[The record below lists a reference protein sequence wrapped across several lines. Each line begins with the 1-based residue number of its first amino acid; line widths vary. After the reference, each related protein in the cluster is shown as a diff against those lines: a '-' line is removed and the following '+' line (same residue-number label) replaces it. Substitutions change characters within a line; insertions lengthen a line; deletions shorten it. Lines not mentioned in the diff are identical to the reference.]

1 MKVKT
6 FILTFLMMSC
16 SLLFGQQITGNNY
29 NWEEPSNCRNTMMM
43 FAKLTID
50 GVDNYENYEIGAFCG
65 NELRGKVRLESD
77 GTIFLTIGGEK
88 DETISFKLYDHSQDA
103 ELNGVY
109 ENVTFAGNG
118 HIGNRTPVEIS
129 ANFVA
134 SSNSINYLVLQD
146 AINAAQNNGVVTLLA
161 DCAENV
167 TVVQAAG
174 KAFTIYGAGKNYTG
188 TITVNGKSAAYAT
201 AGLTI
206 KNVNFNATNVAD
218 ACISLGVSGNTNT
231 RYTSNV
237 TVENCT
243 FTGKGQAKV
252 AIKNYTGGCKNLTVT
267 GCKAKYLHSLVQ
279 VKGVAGL
286 TIDDVT
292 VENCKNGIGVGTST
306 NVNISNST
314 IAATGYGVR
323 ADGSGA
329 YDMTMSN
336 NTVAAGLPV
345 VVRKATGAYNLTVES
360 GEFTASNEKGAAVTF
375 TNGDDGTFE
384 APTGNATATLAD
396 GISQFGFEAKIGN
409 VYYTTFEEAYA
420 KATAEQGVTVCANI
434 TGEGFKINK
443 DITIDFGGY
452 TYTINKAVGSTGTE
466 SQGFQL
472 LKGNTVKLTNGNI
485 AIAEGTNVKWM
496 FNAYANLTLENI
508 NVNCTNMAVPA
519 EGEKNYVLVVNNGGG
534 ATPAVNYNKVTI
546 EGFEGTPIWLDPTT
560 TLVAG
565 EGLENTIEVEEGYA
579 VVYNNGTYTAIA
591 ANVQVKDGETV
602 KGTYATIA
610 DAITAANA
618 GNTIV
623 LLKDITENF
632 TINKN
637 VTLDGAN
644 FNYTGTM
651 TGNKGITATIKN
663 VNFVNAGFEKP
674 KAQKSTTGEFTF
686 TNCTFDGKGTYAYPI
701 NVNGANTVTVEDCT
715 VKDYQYSFLYVPSS
729 TLTVNI
735 KNVTVENCPS
745 YAVYFASGVTNT
757 AIENLTVKNSNN
769 GFIINNTA
777 NRALN
782 LKNCTFKNVT
792 TAINHTNGTNT
803 ITCNLDGVN
812 EIGDA
817 AFSEYVKIVAD
828 AQLGTKI
835 YGDLQDAITAAEAT
849 EENETIKVVADFTTE
864 KSYTV
869 KGTVTLDLNGKTIA
883 GTDNATQNFGLININ
898 PGADLTIN
906 DSSEDKSGAI
916 TLTATTNSGWGR
928 YSSVVSNQRG
938 KLTVNG
944 GTIEHLGGTDMAYA
958 IDNLTNTG
966 AQIAE
971 TVIYGGNIKS
981 TYLAIR
987 QFANSA
993 TGENILTIN
1002 GGNISSTWMQSP
1014 NANANL
1020 AATTVEGGNVEQIR
1034 ISGDNAIL
1042 DLKVKASCLGEAG
1055 VWGTM
1060 PTGKVLKEVEGYY
1073 TLVDAIA
1080 KIVAADN
1087 TTTYY
1092 ASIQDAI
1099 NAAAENQVVTVCA
1112 DVELENTI
1120 TVAAGKVVTLD
1131 LNGKVVSGVSSAATT
1146 SAVITNKGNLT
1157 VMSSVEGGKVTS
1169 QALTPDTEWGG
1180 EGQPSFP
1187 SYANNTVR
1195 NEGTLTL
1202 VSGTIENTSEAG
1214 GATYAIDNYAGS
1226 TTNINGGVVYCENN
1240 FAIRLFSNG
1249 DINMNVTGGTITGTR
1264 AIWMQLPSGA
1274 NSTAKPDVN
1283 LNITGGTLTSIDE
1296 EYNLA
1301 VYVYSYGQ
1309 SAENVNLSISGENT
1323 VINGNVAVYEP
1334 TVTMKENS
1342 VQVSGGTFNGEYG
1355 VYSYADTEDA
1365 APVISITGGTFATN
1379 YSEQYAE
1386 DDNFIFVQNAE
1397 GTYTVTEGA
1406 YVAQIGET
1414 RYSSLA
1420 AAVTAATSGQT
1431 VTLLR
1436 DVNESVTITG
1446 KTLTLD
1452 GGNYNY
1458 TGMFTT
1464 TGSSSNYTYTFRN
1477 FNIDGGDG
1485 IYFVKSN
1492 GSNVNF
1498 VIENCTVKNKDYGFF
1513 YGNKSFNKL
1522 TVNKVTIDNCPYV
1535 ARITSGGNSL
1545 TFNEVKVTN
1554 STNGIYIKNTTK
1566 RNFEFTNCDIDTKIT
1581 VDGGTSMTTFKFD
1594 GENTVATLSASQY
1607 AKYVLAAADATL
1619 TAPEGYDVTTTVEGC
1634 TVKYVDGAYKVIP
1647 AVAAIGD
1654 VVYGSIQ
1661 EAINAAQDDDVIV
1674 VLKDIEV
1681 NIDNVEGLPIVD
1693 GYPTYYEVTGKTI
1706 SIDLNGKTIKANVT
1720 TTTMLLGLFST
1731 EENGNLTFN
1740 DSSNGNGTIEVV
1752 ASDDANVY
1760 ALITNYE
1767 STSAITI
1774 NGGNYK
1780 LNKTGKNGQSLIY
1793 DSPGNMV
1800 INGGN
1805 FYLGNIG
1812 TSGVNNGLPWIFNTY
1827 QSNANSV
1834 TVNGGTFNADIN
1846 HQYWAHEVNVPETLA
1861 LKDNG
1866 NGTWTVVPAEAYVKE
1881 YFASSNYKYSRNVG
1895 YATLEEAL
1903 AVAMEKDFTDVVLV
1917 ADITTEASYSIAA
1930 GETVVLDLNG
1940 KTITGTDNTTKN
1952 FGLIQNNGTLTVNA
1966 TNGGMMTVVAT
1977 TNSGWNRYSAVIS
1990 NNPGATLTVNG
2001 GTIEHLGGT
2010 DMAYGIDALT
2020 NGGIGDVNTTINGGT
2035 IKSTYR
2041 AVRQFLNSDS
2051 KENNLTVNGGTL
2063 EGTNKS
2069 IFFHDPSKKANNGK
2083 VTVSTDAKL
2092 VGDVYLYVTE
2102 GSTEWPVEVSIAKDA
2117 FTSGTV
2123 LSANVPASYSVETV
2137 DGFWTVLDVQSQE
2150 LSQGWNWYSTYLN
2163 YDLAKLQTALG
2174 TDGKQ
2179 IEAQTS
2185 YCKYQSG
2192 NWFGSMQSVSVKEM
2206 YKIEVAADVTLNIS
2220 GELADF
2226 NESIDIKT
2234 GFNWIGYPFNKAVAI
2249 DEALSSFTPAAGDY
2263 VMAQKSF
2270 AVYYQDRWQGTL
2282 KQMTPGQGYIY
2293 ERVGENTTLNYT
2305 VESVRGIAEDNITAD
2320 NNYWVPDARMY
2331 PNNMAVIAV
2340 LEGAMNENYEVAAFV
2355 NGEVRGSARPIY
2367 IDALDSYMFFMTIHG
2382 EGVEEMTF
2390 KCYDLNTNT
2399 EYDLNNVINYSDN
2412 AFLGSIDKPYV
2423 LTRGTTGVGETL
2435 SSNFN
2440 IYPNPTTTD
2449 SEINLSATFDKVEVF
2464 NALGVKVIEYQNVDS
2479 IDALETAGIYVIRV
2493 TNNGDVKHCRL
2504 VVK

>member
-1 MKVKT
+1 
-6 FILTFLMMSC
+6 MMSC

-43 FAKLTID
+43 FANLTID

-65 NELRGKVRLESD
+65 NELRGKVRLESG

-109 ENVTFAGNG
+109 ENVTFVGNG
-118 HIGNRTPVEIS
+118 HIGNGTPVEIS

-167 TVVQAAG
+167 TVVQAPDV
-174 KAFTIYGAGKNYTG
+174 AFTIDGADKNYTG

-206 KNVNFNATNVAD
+206 KNVNFDATNIAKD
-218 ACISLGVSGNTNT
+218 ASINLGGSDNT

-237 TVENCT
+237 TVEGCT
-243 FTGKGQAKV
+243 FTGKGQAKA

-267 GCKAKYLHSLVQ
+267 GCEAEGLHSLVQ

-292 VENCKNGIGVGTST
+292 VKNCKNGIGVGTST

-323 ADGSGA
+323 ADASVVSTTTIKDCNITA
-329 YDMTMSN
+329 N
-336 NTVAAGLPV
+336 IPV
-345 VVRKATGAYNLTVES
+345 VLREATSENYNLVVDGENAMLQTNNDGYWCVIAKEEYPDVAIENLTIAQGNIAVELKDANLS
-360 GEFTASNEKGAAVTF
+360 YDGVYGNFAV
-375 TNGDDGTFE
+375 
-384 APTGNATATLAD
+384 
-396 GISQFGFEAKIGN
+396 AKIGTKQF
-409 VYYTTFEEAYA
+409 TTLAA
-420 KATAEQGVTVCANI
+420 AVDAAQANDHI
-434 TGEGFKINK
+434 VL
-443 DITIDFGGY
+443 ID
-452 TYTINKAVGSTGTE
+452 
-466 SQGFQL
+466 
-472 LKGNTVKLTNGNI
+472 
-485 AIAEGTNVKWM
+485 NVK
-496 FNAYANLTLENI
+496 ED
-508 NVNCTNMAVPA
+508 V
-519 EGEKNYVLVVNNGGG
+519 
-534 ATPAVNYNKVTI
+534 
-546 EGFEGTPIWLDPTT
+546 
-560 TLVAG
+560 
-565 EGLENTIEVEEGYA
+565 
-579 VVYNNGTYTAIA
+579 
-591 ANVQVKDGETV
+591 
-602 KGTYATIA
+602 
-610 DAITAANA
+610 
-618 GNTIV
+618 
-623 LLKDITENF
+623 

-637 VTLDGAN
+637 VTIDGAD
-644 FNYTGTM
+644 FTYTGQMQM
-651 TGNKGITATIKN
+651 TNRADITVKN
-663 VNFVNAGFEKP
+663 VNF
-674 KAQKSTTGEFTF
+674 
-686 TNCTFDGKGTYAYPI
+686 DGKNLYNYAIETRGAYYLTIEGCIAKNYIYGFVQTASGT
-701 NVNGANTVTVEDCT
+701 VRTTV
-715 VKDYQYSFLYVPSS
+715 
-729 TLTVNI
+729 
-735 KNVTVENCPS
+735 KNVTVSDCNYGVKVDYSNEVVLENVNLDC
-745 YAVYFASGVTNT
+745 AVAAVLNSNYGEKTIT
-757 AIENLTVKNSNN
+757 IKNSELNILGTWKRN
-769 GFIINNTA
+769 TGLKTTYVFEGANEVGEFIIEAELDNFKLAAEAT
-777 NRALN
+777 
-782 LKNCTFKNVT
+782 LKAPEGLNVT
-792 TAINHTNGTNT
+792 TDVEGHVVEYK
-803 ITCNLDGVN
+803 DGVYSVEGN
-812 EIGDA
+812 IYNVTKEKYYKTFDEAYSAATTGDVIQLNKTVIIDGSNMWTNYSKKNITVKANFGDA
-817 AFSEYVKIVAD
+817 AFRVQSGNSMVWFGGMTIESDDYCIIVGASD
-828 AQLGTKI
+828 GSVEASVDI
-835 YGDLQDAITAAEAT
+835 YGGTYKGVTSAISVTKGNVNILGGTFYVEPYEGSYDYTINCIDANYKNGDADVSIKGGKFYNFDPQDNAAEGAGTNFLVARYATVKDSEGYWEVVPAAAYIKDGKYYAIINDAIAAAQAGDEVLILEGT
-849 EENETIKVVADFTTE
+849 
-864 KSYTV
+864 YT
-869 KGTVTLDLNGKTIA
+869 
-883 GTDNATQNFGLININ
+883 Q
-898 PGADLTIN
+898 DLTIN
-906 DSSEDKSGAI
+906 KDITVSGESNNAGDIRVTLNGKLNITADGATAKNLNVNNGSNTAGYINAKDVLVEACNVTGGNGFRYCYTTGTVTFKDSKITGSTYGIHFDGSANGNIVIDNCEIVGWTSFASTITNVAI
-916 TLTATTNSGWGR
+916 TGTTFSEGNYNQLRFYQNAQLTDCTFPAEMTIDF
-928 YSSVVSNQRG
+928 G
-938 KLTVNG
+938 KDDVDADFTSCTVTGDAPLT
-944 GTIEHLGGTDMAYA
+944 D
-958 IDNLTNTG
+958 
-966 AQIAE
+966 
-971 TVIYGGNIKS
+971 VIYLGDIVEMGVDV
-981 TYLAIR
+981 
-987 QFANSA
+987 
-993 TGENILTIN
+993 TIDDE
-1002 GGNISSTWMQSP
+1002 P
-1014 NANANL
+1014 VVVEAKVANAD
-1020 AATTVEGGNVEQIR
+1020 GK
-1034 ISGDNAIL
+1034 NA
-1042 DLKVKASCLGEAG
+1042 S
-1055 VWGTM
+1055 
-1060 PTGKVLKEVEGYY
+1060 YY
-1073 TLVDAIA
+1073 LELE
-1080 KIVAADN
+1080 
-1087 TTTYY
+1087 
-1092 ASIQDAI
+1092 DAI

-1120 TVAAGKVVTLD
+1120 TVAADKVVTLD
-1131 LNGKVVSGVSSAATT
+1131 LNGKVVSGVSATAGA

-1157 VMSSVEGGKVTS
+1157 VKSSVEGGKVTS

-1202 VSGTIENTSEAG
+1202 VSGTIENTSAAG

-1674 VLKDIEV
+1674 VLKDINLNEITLNV
-1681 NIDNVEGLPIVD
+1681 IDNSYDTYFKVEGK
-1693 GYPTYYEVTGKTI
+1693 TVT
-1706 SIDLNGKTIKANVT
+1706 IDLNGKKISGEYAQAVK
-1720 TTTMLLGLFST
+1720 TMLVGVFST
-1731 EENGNLTFN
+1731 DNNGHLTLVDNSEEKTAELNLT
-1740 DSSNGNGTIEVV
+1740 GT
-1752 ASDDANVY
+1752 AKVY
-1760 ALITNYE
+1760 SLITNYE
-1767 STSAITI
+1767 PGCSITI
-1774 NGGNYK
+1774 NGGTYILDKASDN
-1780 LNKTGKNGQSLIY
+1780 LIY
-1793 DSPGNMV
+1793 SGADAGENEGV
-1800 INGGN
+1800 TVNGGV
-1805 FYLGNIG
+1805 FQLGNVG
-1812 TSGVNNGLPWIFNTY
+1812 TGQNGKPWIFNCLD
-1827 QSNANSV
+1827 SNERNV
-1834 TVNGGTFNADIN
+1834 IVNGGTFNADIN

-2174 TDGKQ
+2174 ADGKQ

-2206 YKIEVAADVTLNIS
+2206 YKIEVAEDVTLNIS

-2270 AVYYQDRWQGTL
+2270 AVYYQGIWQGTL

-2449 SEINLSATFDKVEVF
+2449 SEINLNATFDKVEVF

-2493 TNNGDVKHCRL
+2493 TNNGEARNCRL